1 MVKQIY
7 FYFLPHLESNSGM
20 FVCKLAA
27 VIATD
32 PGYHSDPC
40 LFQVR
45 GASLNSI
52 LIHFLEISITD

>member
-7 FYFLPHLESNSGM
+7 FYFFTSLESNSGL

-32 PGYHSDPC
+32 LGHHSNPR
-40 LFQVR
+40 LFQVK
-45 GASLNSI
+45 GTPLSSI
-52 LIHFLEISITD
+52 LIHFL

>member
-7 FYFLPHLESNSGM
+7 FYFLPYLESNSAM

-32 PGYHSDPC
+32 LGHRSAPC
-40 LFQVR
+40 LFQVK
-45 GASLNSI
+45 GVPLSSI
-52 LIHFLEISITD
+52 LIHFL

>member
-7 FYFLPHLESNSGM
+7 FYFLPHLESNSGL

-32 PGYHSDPC
+32 PGHHSDPH
-40 LFQVR
+40 LFQVK
-45 GASLNSI
+45 GVPLSSI
-52 LIHFLEISITD
+52 LIHFL